1 MYLTHAAVIRITQ
14 QYLNVSR
21 FAQEVGKPFMMFET
35 NSAACGGFPGISD
48 AFAAALWG
56 LDYGLMMAY
65 SNFTGAL
72 FHVGGQN
79 AYYNVGS
86 PPEKF
91 PHPGTNTSLGFSHSP
106 VRIFT
111 FLFS

>member
-1 MYLTHAAVIRITQ
+1 MLPMYLSHANVARVTQ
-14 QYLNVSR
+14 QYLNASR
-21 FAQEVGKPFMMFET
+21 IAQEVGKPFMMFET

-56 LDYGLMMAY
+56 LDYGLMLAH

-79 AYYNVGS
+79 VYYNVG
-86 PPEKF
+86 
-91 PHPGTNTSLGFSHSP
+91 L
-106 VRIFT
+106 
-111 FLFS
+111 FLPYFFGYEY